1 MRLAI
6 CDDISSDLQ
15 NIETLINK
23 HAFSCNLQI
32 FSFYSAE
39 QLYLSHSQLPFDLLI
54 LDIEMPEPN
63 GFEIAKKIKSMSSS
77 PLIIFVTK
85 SMEYTIAGYGIA
97 FRYIPKC
104 KLNELLI
111 PAVEK
116 AIDELELYYYELETD
131 GILYRIPTN
140 DIIFIEIYNHN
151 IILHTSN
158 TEYRFQD
165 SISNIY
171 SQLPHKLFG
180 LPHQSYIVNYAY
192 IAKLTSSEVCL
203 TSGMIIP
210 ISRRRS
216 QNFNLA
222 FHKYLGR

>member
-1 MRLAI
+1 MRVAI
-6 CDDISSDLQ
+6 CDDSHFDLQ
-15 NIETLINK
+15 NTETLINE
-23 HAFSCNLQI
+23 HPFSCELQI
-32 FSFYSAE
+32 STYNSAK
-39 QLYLSHSQLPFDLLI
+39 QLYYSHLKLPFDLLI

-63 GFEIAKKIKSMSSS
+63 GFEIAEKIKSMPSS

-85 SMEYTIAGYGIA
+85 SMEYSIAGYGVA

-111 PAVEK
+111 PSIEK
-116 AIDELELYYYELETD
+116 AISELEIHYYELETD
-131 GILYRIPTN
+131 GILSRIPTK

-151 IILHTSN
+151 IILHTLN
-158 TEYRFQD
+158 TEYRFRD

-171 SQLPHKLFG
+171 SHLPHNLFG

-192 IAKLTSSEVCL
+192 VTRLTSTELCL
-203 TSGMIIP
+203 TSGMRIP

-216 QNFNLA
+216 QEFNLA